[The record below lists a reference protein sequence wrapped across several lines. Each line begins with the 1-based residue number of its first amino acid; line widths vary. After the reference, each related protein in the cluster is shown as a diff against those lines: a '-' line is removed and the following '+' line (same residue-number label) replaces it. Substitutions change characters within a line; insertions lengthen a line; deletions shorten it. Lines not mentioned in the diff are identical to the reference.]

1 MGLFKRRSRELR
13 AENTGQGIVEERRG
27 FLEVDDV
34 LKIVLGLQDSKNR
47 IVTRTEAESIP
58 VLADC
63 MEFITGIASSVPIRL
78 YRVSEAEEEEVLN
91 DQRLALLN
99 EDTGDLLTGA
109 EWKKA
114 FFRDYLL
121 SGSAWAFVNRRGNA
135 MESLHYVDTDNV
147 QVMINE
153 DPIYKIAKVMIGG
166 ASYRPDEFIHM
177 ARNSKDG
184 VSGVGVVTQ
193 HQKYLA
199 MALNYTDFEN
209 TLVRAGGNKRGFLQS
224 ERKLGV
230 DELKALKSDFEKVY
244 GNDESSVVV
253 LNKGTVFQPASSTS
267 VEMQLSENK
276 GRNREEI
283 CSAMC
288 LSVPIIMGK
297 ATEDEFSRAIKT
309 AIMPLLDAFEKAVN
323 RAVLLESEKGTLR
336 FACDTR
342 ELQAGDMQKRY
353 AAYSEA
359 TKAGWLSKNEI
370 RYREKMKPVDGLNVF
385 AMSLGDV
392 LYDPETKRYYV
403 TNTGKQVDMQSI
415 NPESDDETADN
426 SEDDPEKR
434 YNHNHGSDGRFT
446 TGSGGGGVDKGHKN
460 DTMGSGRKTK
470 YAPSPQR
477 QHKGLQLKP
486 EEYTTLCGEFNTRYP
501 KASPEGAARTV
512 YKNGVVYRVV
522 ADGYGGLVILSKKK
536 Y

>member
-1 MGLFKRRSRELR
+1 MGLFKRRGSKPPNMEIKQC
-13 AENTGQGIVEERRG
+13 EPMEMRG
-27 FLEVDDV
+27 FLEADDL
-34 LKIVLGLQDSKNR
+34 LKIVLGLQDGKNR
-47 IVTRTEAESIP
+47 VVSRVEAESIP

-63 MEFITGIASSVPIRL
+63 LEFITGIASSVPIRL
-78 YRVSEAEEEEVLN
+78 YRVGASEEEEIL
-91 DQRLALLN
+91 DDARIPLLN
-99 EDTGDLLTGA
+99 EDTGDLLSGA

-121 SGSAWAFVNRRGNA
+121 SGSAWAYVNRRGNN
-135 MESLHYVDTDNV
+135 MESLHYVDTDDI
-147 QVMINE
+147 QTMINE
-153 DPIYKIAKVMIGG
+153 DPIFKVARVLIWGK
-166 ASYRPDEFIHM
+166 SYLPDEFIHM

-184 VSGVGVVTQ
+184 VSGVGIVAQ

-224 ERKLGV
+224 ERKLGP
-230 DELKALKSDFEKVY
+230 DELKALKTDFEKVY

-276 GRNREEI
+276 ERNREEI
-283 CSAMC
+283 CSAFC
-288 LSVPIIMGK
+288 LSVPIITGK
-297 ATEDEFSRAIKT
+297 ASEEEFSRAIKT
-309 AIMPLLDAFEKAVN
+309 AIIPLLDAFEKAVN

-353 AAYSEA
+353 AAYSKA

-370 RYREKMKPVDGLNVF
+370 RYREKMKPVDGLDVF

-392 LYDPETKRYYV
+392 LYDPKTKRYYV

-415 NPESDDETADN
+415 NPAMEDDPSDDA
-426 SEDDPEKR
+426 EDDPEKR

-446 TGSGGGGVDKGHKN
+446 TGSGSPGVDKWRKSGKISTSYSSKGVKIAHKEMTRIQSECLTWRTEEMMSTRPFSHYVGKYRYEIIP
-460 DTMGSGRKTK
+460 DGTGTMT
-470 YAPSPQR
+470 
-477 QHKGLQLKP
+477 
-486 EEYTTLCGEFNTRYP
+486 
-501 KASPEGAARTV
+501 
-512 YKNGVVYRVV
+512 VV
-522 ADGYGGLVILSKKK
+522 AKTAIKNTKKG
-536 Y
+536 

>member
-1 MGLFKRRSRELR
+1 MGLLKWRSKEMRNK
-13 AENTGQGIVEERRG
+13 NTGQDAQTEQRSL
-27 FLEVDDV
+27 LEVDDA
-34 LKIVLGLQDSKNR
+34 LKIILGLYDTKNR
-47 IVTRTEAESIP
+47 VVSREEAESIP

-78 YRVSEAEEEEVLN
+78 YRVGEAEEEEILE
-91 DQRLALLN
+91 DPRLSLLN
-99 EDTGDLLTGA
+99 EDTGDLLSGA

-114 FFRDYLL
+114 FFRDYIL
-121 SGSAWAFVNRRGNA
+121 SGSAWAYVNRKGNQ
-135 MESLHYVDTDNV
+135 MESLHYVDTGNV
-147 QVMINE
+147 QAMINE
-153 DPIYKIAKVMIGG
+153 DPIFKVAKVLVWEK
-166 ASYRPDEFIHM
+166 SYRPDEFIHM

-184 VSGVGVVTQ
+184 VSGVGVVVQ

-224 ERKLGV
+224 ERKLGP
-230 DELKALKSDFEKVY
+230 DELKLLKTDFEKVY
-244 GNDESSVVV
+244 GNNESSVVV

-276 GRNREEI
+276 ERNREEI

-288 LSVPIIMGK
+288 LSVPIITGK
-297 ATEDEFSRAIKT
+297 ASEDEFSRAIKT

-323 RAVLLESEKGTLR
+323 RAVLLESEKGKFR

-370 RYREKMKPVDGLNVF
+370 RYREKMKPVEGLNVF

-392 LYDPETKRYYV
+392 LYDPQTQRYYV

-415 NPESDDETADN
+415 NPAADAVDDAEA
-426 SEDDPEKR
+426 DPEQR

-446 TGSGGGGVDKGHKN
+446 TGSGSSGVDKGRK
-460 DTMGSGRKTK
+460 GGKIGAGKKTK

-477 QHKGLQLKP
+477 QHRGIQVKPDEYGLV
-486 EEYTTLCGEFNTRYP
+486 CGELKTRYP
-501 KASPEGAARTV
+501 YAKAGEAKHIHYNGYV
-512 YKNGVVYRVV
+512 YSVE
-522 ADGYGGLVILSKKK
+522 ADGYGGCTIMYKIKHK
-536 Y
+536 

>member
-13 AENTGQGIVEERRG
+13 AENTGQGTVAEQRG

-34 LKIVLGLQDSKNR
+34 LKIVLGLQDGKNR
-47 IVTRTEAESIP
+47 IVTRAEAESIP

-78 YRVSEAEEEEVLN
+78 YRVGKAEEEEVLG

-121 SGSAWAFVNRRGNA
+121 SGSAWAFVNRRGNE

-147 QVMINE
+147 QAMINE
-153 DPIYKIAKVMIGG
+153 DPIYKVARVMVGG
-166 ASYRPDEFIHM
+166 KSYRPDEFIHM

-184 VSGVGVVTQ
+184 VSGVGVVAQ

-224 ERKLGV
+224 ERKLGP
-230 DELKALKSDFEKVY
+230 DELKMLKTDFEKVY

-276 GRNREEI
+276 ERNREEI

-288 LSVPIIMGK
+288 LSVPIITGK
-297 ATEDEFSRAIKT
+297 ASEDEFSRAIKT

-323 RAVLLESEKGTLR
+323 RSVLLESEKGTLR

-342 ELQAGDMQKRY
+342 ELQAKSVMRPIRRQRRR
-353 AAYSEA
+353 
-359 TKAGWLSKNEI
+359 AG
-370 RYREKMKPVDGLNVF
+370 
-385 AMSLGDV
+385 
-392 LYDPETKRYYV
+392 
-403 TNTGKQVDMQSI
+403 
-415 NPESDDETADN
+415 
-426 SEDDPEKR
+426 
-434 YNHNHGSDGRFT
+434 
-446 TGSGGGGVDKGHKN
+446 
-460 DTMGSGRKTK
+460 
-470 YAPSPQR
+470 
-477 QHKGLQLKP
+477 
-486 EEYTTLCGEFNTRYP
+486 
-501 KASPEGAARTV
+501 
-512 YKNGVVYRVV
+512 
-522 ADGYGGLVILSKKK
+522 
-536 Y
+536 